1 MDRVEDKIN
10 ECLSKYNKSI
20 FSKINMLNSK
30 LKTDFLDV
38 IKEIR
43 EKAIK
48 GLDVAKTDIQTK
60 MREDKNIVMTLIM
73 DNKELIDKFHQKLSN
88 QHG

>member
-10 ECLSKYNKSI
+10 ECLSKYNKCI
-20 FSKINMLNSK
+20 LSKINMLNSK

-43 EKAIK
+43 EKAIE

-60 MREDKNIVMTLIM
+60 MREDKNILMTLIM